1 MVVVKFFG
9 SILFHDVNELS
20 KSVKW
25 EMVDGIDSD
34 VYHYERKRKKEKR
47 NDEMAKSMAAINKK
61 V

>member
-1 MVVVKFFG
+1 
-9 SILFHDVNELS
+9 
-20 KSVKW
+20 
-25 EMVDGIDSD
+25 MVDGIDSD